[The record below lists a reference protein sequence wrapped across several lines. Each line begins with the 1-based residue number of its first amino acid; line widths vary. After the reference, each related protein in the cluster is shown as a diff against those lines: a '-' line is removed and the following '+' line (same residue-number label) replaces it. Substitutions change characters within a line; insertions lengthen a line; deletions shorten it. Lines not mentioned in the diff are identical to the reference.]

1 MKCGLAL
8 TEPGTQ
14 NDEAIKAEARALRK
28 RTSLLL
34 LLTVLLLLLLFFG
47 NIGRWILRVSDE
59 KMYHST
65 AYQLHAPACSFV
77 AMSIE
82 YYHR

>member
-1 MKCGLAL
+1 MRFKEENFITTIANGF
-8 TEPGTQ
+8 TFV
-14 NDEAIKAEARALRK
+14 
-28 RTSLLL
+28 
-34 LLTVLLLLLLFFG
+34 TVIFE
-47 NIGRWILRVSDE
+47 NIGGWILRVSDE
-59 KMYHST
+59 KMYHSTYAVT

>member
-34 LLTVLLLLLLFFG
+34 LLTVLLLLLLFF
-47 NIGRWILRVSDE
+47 WKHW
-59 KMYHST
+59 KMDFKSK
-65 AYQLHAPACSFV
+65 
-77 AMSIE
+77 
-82 YYHR
+82 R